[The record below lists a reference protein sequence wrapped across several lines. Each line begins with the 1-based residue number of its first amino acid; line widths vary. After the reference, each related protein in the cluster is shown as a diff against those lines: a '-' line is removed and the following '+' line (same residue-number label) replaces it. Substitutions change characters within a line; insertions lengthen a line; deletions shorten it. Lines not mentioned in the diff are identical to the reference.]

1 MNNFKNMPLSHKIA
15 TIIAG
20 LAVVLWLIPH
30 VSPDLL
36 PFDPTYPAIA
46 VFTVCEAVV
55 YWKEKRSW
63 AILLI
68 VGAAISLGCSL
79 LSL

>member
-15 TIIAG
+15 TIISG
-20 LAVVLWLIPH
+20 LAIVLWLIPK

-36 PFDPTYPAIA
+36 SFDPSYPAIA
-46 VFTVCEAVV
+46 VFTICEAVV
-55 YWKEKRSW
+55 YWKERRSW

-68 VGAAISLGCSL
+68 VGAAISMACFL
-79 LSL
+79 LSM